1 MSARQTEIRLSGSG
15 GQGLILSAR
24 ILAECFLRQ
33 GRKVAQSQ
41 SYEPTSRGGLSRAD
55 VVVSDDI
62 PDYPLATALDYLVV
76 LDQCAVEASRDM
88 IRDDALVLV
97 DAERVTEPL
106 KGRFRTVSLPF
117 IARAR
122 ALGNERVANIV
133 ALATLVK
140 LGDLLPEGLLE
151 EVVRARAPKRYL
163 ELNLDALAAGRELAR
178 RERADAQ

>member
-1 MSARQTEIRLSGSG
+1 MSERQTEIRLSGSG

-55 VVVSDDI
+55 VVVSDDV

-76 LDQCAVEASRDM
+76 LDQCAVEASRGM

-97 DAERVTEPL
+97 DAERVSTPL
-106 KGRFRTVSLPF
+106 QGPFRTVSLPF
-117 IARAR
+117 IERAR
-122 ALGNERVANIV
+122 RLGNERVANIV
-133 ALATLVK
+133 ALAALVE
-140 LGDLLPEGLLE
+140 LGGLLPEGLLE

-163 ELNLDALAAGRELAR
+163 DLNLDALAAGRALAS
-178 RERADAQ
+178 EARANAQ